1 MLFAPVFTFVGWA
14 LGFLALLMSVP
25 ILFAFAEGQIELTLS
40 FFISAIVT
48 LFFGGGMILA
58 MRREITILGRRE
70 TFLAATLIWIVV
82 PAFAGLP
89 FYLSDAIPS
98 ATNSY
103 FEAFSGFSTNGA
115 TVIVDLD
122 IQPRAILLW
131 RSLIQWVGGFSII
144 VFLSV
149 LASAFNLP
157 RSNPLT
163 RAIAK
168 SSRRRMSRRIGSAVL
183 SLLKIY
189 GLLTAICIVALWFAG
204 MTAFDALCYAFS
216 TLSTGGFMTTNAAG
230 TAFASRGIEV
240 VLMIFMVFG
249 AINFSLHWSFFNGDR
264 RSYFKD
270 PEYRYLLI
278 AIVLGSL
285 FVFSLMMTQTDMSVG
300 DTLRYAVFNTVS
312 AVTTTG
318 YNMPLVSDSGQYYWP
333 IGALFVILVLTTI
346 GGSIGSS
353 AGGIKMMRISIL
365 LKVSN
370 AEVNRLSFPSSIF
383 PLTYGGQ
390 RILREQ
396 ITSAWSFFVL
406 YCLVLVAATLVLAF
420 NGLDLQSSVTLA
432 ITNLASAGSAA
443 QPLITDVVVGEE
455 NFISYEAL
463 PNFSKWVLCVTM
475 LVGRLEFF
483 AVLSLFNPALWRR

>member
-25 ILFAFAEGQIELTLS
+25 ILFAFAEGQTELTLS
-40 FFISAIVT
+40 FFISSIVT

-70 TFLAATLIWIVV
+70 TFLAATLIWIIV

-115 TVIVDLD
+115 TIIDDLD
-122 IQPRAILLW
+122 VQPRAILLW

-216 TLSTGGFMTTNAAG
+216 TLSTGGFMTTNGAG

-346 GGSIGSS
+346 GGSIGST

-370 AEVNRLSFPSSIF
+370 AEVNRLSFPSIIF

-406 YCLVLVAATLVLAF
+406 YCLVLVAATLILAF
-420 NGLDLQSSVTLA
+420 NGLDLQSSLTLA

-443 QPLITDVVVGEE
+443 QSLITDVVVGEE